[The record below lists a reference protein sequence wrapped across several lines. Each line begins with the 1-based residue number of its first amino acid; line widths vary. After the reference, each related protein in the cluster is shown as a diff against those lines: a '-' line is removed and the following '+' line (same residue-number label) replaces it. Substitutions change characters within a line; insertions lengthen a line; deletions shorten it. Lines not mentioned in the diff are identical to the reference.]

1 MRSNFARSYWFYISS
16 FIALFIYLFTNVPFS
31 NAQLSS
37 FGISNQV
44 PIKGE
49 SVLDGYIVVS
59 IKDGFA
65 ISSEASQ
72 EKLVGVVTEKPAIEV
87 ASEGE
92 GTYPLATSGEAY
104 VWVTLA
110 NGDIVK
116 GDSITSSPWA
126 GIGMKSN
133 GSGSTIGTSLD
144 DAKSDDAKSREQLV
158 TKIRI
163 LIQPTEGGSV
173 GTVQSSGGLIKKSEA
188 FTSSSLLRY
197 GVGSLI
203 IVITILLS
211 LWFFG
216 GIAKSGVDALGRNP
230 HAALKIQFGI
240 MINVF
245 VGFAIALVGII
256 TALYIMN

>member
-1 MRSNFARSYWFYISS
+1 LYFIFASF
-16 FIALFIYLFTNVPFS
+16 FIALFIYLFTNVSFTL
-31 NAQLSS
+31 AQFSS

-59 IKDGFA
+59 ENEGFA

-72 EKLVGVVTEKPAIEV
+72 ENLVGVVTENPAIEV
-87 ASEGE
+87 SSDSE

-110 NGDIVK
+110 NGDIAK
-116 GDSITSSPWA
+116 GDGITSSPWA
-126 GIGMKSN
+126 GIGMKAN
-133 GSGSTIGTSLD
+133 GSSSTIGTSLD
-144 DAKSDDAKSREQLV
+144 DAKADDAKTREQLV

-163 LIQPTEGGSV
+163 LISPTEGGGFVASK
-173 GTVQSSGGLIKKSEA
+173 SEGGLLKKSGE